1 MITREKQIGHP
12 LYKEC
17 KKALTT
23 TNEYG
28 ASDNRIFCHG
38 LYEEQSVTEIREECI
53 NCKAFVHNA
62 EPPMNRVRSQ
72 RNGEQ

>member
-1 MITREKQIGHP
+1 MITREKLIGHP
-12 LYKEC
+12 LYKKC

-38 LYEEQSVTEIREECI
+38 LYKEQSVTEIREECI

-62 EPPMNRVRSQ
+62 EPPMSRDRSQ